1 MNCFRPTAEFSQ
13 FGRILLILG
22 ADAGQGSKQGPKE
35 ESKAAVTPIRAVG
48 EPGVDEEDRL
58 AQAARAPE
66 KIRPDLGFDQN
77 DGFRTNDTESA
88 SDNAALVDGVIDLAD
103 VIGELALEL
112 RHSSGGGGG
121 NDDFQV
127 WHARFERTDELSA
140 NVHLTDAN
148 GMRPKDMPV
157 GDGLFEF
164 RVVLGEPLAE
174 VLFPITAP
182 PHTH

>member
-1 MNCFRPTAEFSQ
+1 MALRQALGRRGAKFPLFAGLVRTHAE
-13 FGRILLILG
+13 
-22 ADAGQGSKQGPKE
+22 A
-35 ESKAAVTPIRAVG
+35 AVG

-77 DGFRTNDTESA
+77 NGFRTNDTESA
-88 SDNAALVDGVIDLAD
+88 GDNAALVDGVIDFAD

-112 RHSSGGGGG
+112 CHSGGGRGG

-127 WHARFERTDELSA
+127 WHARFQRTDELSA

-164 RVVLGEPLAE
+164 RVVLGESLAE
-174 VLFPITAP
+174 VFFPITAP
-182 PHTH
+182 AHTHEVIRRGRREKDSKKYIV